1 MPTLTVVIT
10 QPSPAQQSAAS
21 HRADLLLMECRYA
34 LPPLDATPGAQRA
47 WHAQRQAD
55 FLAWLA
61 AGGFAQ
67 TGSTI
72 ENSGIAPLSSTPAG
86 AV

>member
-1 MPTLTVVIT
+1 MPTLHTRL
-10 QPSPAQQSAAS
+10 SAARQSAAS
-21 HRADLLLMECRYA
+21 HRAELFLMACRYA
-34 LPPLDATPGAQRA
+34 LPPGEPAPGAQQQ

-55 FLAWLA
+55 FLAWLT

-67 TGSTI
+67 SAAPI

>member
-1 MPTLTVVIT
+1 MPTLHTRLL
-10 QPSPAQQSAAS
+10 AARQSAAR
-21 HRADLLLMECRYA
+21 HRADVFLMACRYA
-34 LPPLDATPGAQRA
+34 LPPDEAAPGAQQQ

-67 TGSTI
+67 STAPI